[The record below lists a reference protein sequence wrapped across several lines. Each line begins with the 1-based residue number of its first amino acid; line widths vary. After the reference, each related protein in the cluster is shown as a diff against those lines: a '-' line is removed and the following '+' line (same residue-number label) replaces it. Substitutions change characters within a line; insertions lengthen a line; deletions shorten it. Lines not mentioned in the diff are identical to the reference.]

1 MWEKITEFLVVA
13 SAFFLAPFVTP
24 ELPVVIEQPLVV
36 IEEPKQEEVLPVET
50 ASESKPTE
58 PVVKVTP
65 VKVVDPYCA
74 QYAFRYS
81 AEKLKSETE
90 RPDEVRKDCYKSSKS
105 KKGDSITELSEEDMD
120 CPDKIKKAE
129 KELKDWK
136 KKYEEYKARCS

>member
-13 SAFFLAPFVTP
+13 LAFVSAPFITP
-24 ELPVVIEQPLVV
+24 ELPVVMEQPPVV

-50 ASESKPTE
+50 APESKSVE

-65 VKVVDPYCA
+65 AKVVDPYCA

-81 AEKLKSETE
+81 VEKLKSENE
-90 RPDEVRKDCYKSSKS
+90 RPDEVRKDCYGSKDT
-105 KKGDSITELSEEDMD
+105 KGDSIESLTEEDKD

-129 KELKDWK
+129 KELKEWK
-136 KKYEEYKARCS
+136 KKYENNKVRCP